1 MSRLAC
7 LPRPRRTWTRA
18 LWSPLL
24 RAGAFGALRGG
35 HPGYPALG
43 VTVPVPTP
51 AELELALERLTGTG
65 AHVTLLCPPALA
77 RTAPDL
83 LRAATRAG
91 HEIAGDGPPGAAGE
105 LALLQAVAGQ
115 QVTAWRLRPSER
127 SGAALRTLTAWAIHP
142 LPPALPAPEP
152 GGTAEVSPADL
163 PDRLDDWRARGYRPV
178 PVRALPGLRAATPA
192 DLAQHVYMRLVEDR
206 FSARSHLIDLTQR
219 ADGVMRIAPLDHA
232 PPPLPF
238 PPATPTAE
246 LHLHS
251 PRVVGLAARSPL
263 TAYRAYARSWG
274 DVARALQTRPEL
286 AQAQVIFG
294 VSLFFGPLEKAGF
307 TVTELPPLQARWYGL
322 GFRLLRLAYGT
333 ARPPSEGRPKVAWR
347 TREAFLARHGGGGTG
362 GGPES
367 GAGPG
372 G

>member
-1 MSRLAC
+1 MSRFAC
-7 LPRPRRTWTRA
+7 PPLLHGPWTRA

-51 AELELALERLTGTG
+51 GELGLALERLSGTG

-91 HEIAGDGPPGAAGE
+91 HEIAGDGLTRGAGE
-105 LALLQAVAGQ
+105 VALLQTVAGQ

-127 SGAALRTLTAWAIHP
+127 NGAALRTLAAWDIHP

-163 PDRLDDWRARGYRPV
+163 RVRLDDWRARGYRPV
-178 PVRALPGLRAATPA
+178 PVRELPGLRAATPA

-206 FSARSHLIDLTQR
+206 FSAQSHLIDLTQR

-238 PPATPTAE
+238 PPRTPTAE

-294 VSLFFGPLEKAGF
+294 VTLLFGPLEKAGF
-307 TVTELPPLQARWYGL
+307 TVVELPPLQAHWYGL

-333 ARPPSEGRPKVAWR
+333 ARPPSEGLPKMAWM
-347 TREAFLARHGGGGTG
+347 TREAFLARHGGAGTESGTG
-362 GGPES
+362 
-367 GAGPG
+367 PG
-372 G
+372 D